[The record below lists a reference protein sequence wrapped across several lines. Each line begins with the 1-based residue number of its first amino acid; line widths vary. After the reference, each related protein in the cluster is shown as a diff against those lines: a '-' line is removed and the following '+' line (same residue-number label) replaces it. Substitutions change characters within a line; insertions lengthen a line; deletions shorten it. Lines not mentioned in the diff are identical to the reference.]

1 MSHAGNMQGMR
12 KIILEMLW
20 RLYEKWSPMWAI
32 YDEAGLRLSD
42 EGFQLLQGKP
52 VEGDKRKPVGP
63 PPLPGELCLEGVLE
77 AKYAFA

>member
-42 EGFQLLQGKP
+42 AGFQLLQGKP

-63 PPLPGELCLEGVLE
+63 PPLPGDLCLEGVLE

>member
-1 MSHAGNMQGMR
+1 MKPTFFGLN
-12 KIILEMLW
+12 
-20 RLYEKWSPMWAI
+20 RL
-32 YDEAGLRLSD
+32 G
-42 EGFQLLQGKP
+42 GFQLLQGNP